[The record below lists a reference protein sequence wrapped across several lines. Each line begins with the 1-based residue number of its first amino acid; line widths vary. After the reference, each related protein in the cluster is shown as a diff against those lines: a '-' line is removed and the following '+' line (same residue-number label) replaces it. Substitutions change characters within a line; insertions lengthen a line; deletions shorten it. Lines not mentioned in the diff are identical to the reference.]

1 MSWSQDWGRK
11 RALSFGR
18 EARTGVVSCFS
29 LLSCPRP
36 RRARTHGRRLLF
48 DRFHPLRESGIR
60 RIIFLCR
67 ACVYTSTFT
76 QKIQCTFKVDIPDMG
91 HLDGG
96 HERDV
101 RTVPPCQTPRTRPS
115 PSPFLTS
122 TSDQSPKQDPTAAL
136 ARLHSHLFVRL
147 REQSRTAAAISPLV
161 TPLCALQGLR
171 GFYRPTSVQLAR
183 PERAQ
188 CRG

>member
-1 MSWSQDWGRK
+1 MCYPLGGR
-11 RALSFGR
+11 RGPGCIVFLVSASAPVSRPNALF
-18 EARTGVVSCFS
+18 AR
-29 LLSCPRP
+29 
-36 RRARTHGRRLLF
+36 HGRRLLF
-48 DRFHPLRESGIR
+48 DRFHPLRESGIC
-60 RIIFLCR
+60 RIISLCR
-67 ACVYTSTFT
+67 ACMYTSTFT

-101 RTVPPCQTPRTRPS
+101 RTALRNRPLTRPS

-136 ARLHSHLFVRL
+136 ARLHSHLLVRL
-147 REQSRTAAAISPLV
+147 TGQSRTAMAISSLV
-161 TPLCALQGLR
+161 PPLCALQGLC
-171 GFYRPTSVQLAR
+171 GFYCPASVQLAR

>member
-1 MSWSQDWGRK
+1 M
-11 RALSFGR
+11 LSFGR
-18 EARTGVVSCFS
+18 EARSGVVSCFLSS
-29 LLSCPRP
+29 LVSASASASRP
-36 RRARTHGRRLLF
+36 NALFTRHGRRLLF
-48 DRFHPLRESGIR
+48 DRFHPLREPGIC
-60 RIIFLCR
+60 RIISPCP
-67 ACVYTSTFT
+67 ASMYTSTFT

-115 PSPFLTS
+115 PFLTS
-122 TSDQSPKQDPTAAL
+122 TSDQSPKQDPIAAL

-147 REQSRTAAAISPLV
+147 REQSRMAAAISPLV